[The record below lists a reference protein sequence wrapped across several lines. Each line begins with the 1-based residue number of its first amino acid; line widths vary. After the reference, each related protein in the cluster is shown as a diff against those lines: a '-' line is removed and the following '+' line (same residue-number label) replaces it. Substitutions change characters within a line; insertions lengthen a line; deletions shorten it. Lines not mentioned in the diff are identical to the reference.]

1 MGWKSSKVYKENN
14 RKRKIAKMI
23 KDNIVNYLLVYWC
36 FILNR
41 SILERVYS
49 DEITVVTGGL
59 CIFLILLYGHKLKI
73 YKSEIIS
80 FVLLNLFL
88 STLMLKTG
96 LGYNYTSFINI
107 NVFFV
112 YTYLTLKIIGDKK
125 KLYAY
130 VINIAVVLSV
140 ISLVCF
146 VIEQLGLTQ
155 LYNWVPEFM
164 SGNYYASTKGGFLYA
179 FNYQHATRNCGIW

>member
-1 MGWKSSKVYKENN
+1 MGDEALN
-14 RKRKIAKMI
+14 RLIGKIDI
-23 KDNIVNYLLVYWC
+23 INYALIYWC

-49 DEITVVTGGL
+49 VEITIVTGGL

-130 VINIAVVLSV
+130 VIIIAVVLSV

-164 SGNYYASTKGGFLYA
+164 SGNYFASTKG
-179 FNYQHATRNCGIW
+179 